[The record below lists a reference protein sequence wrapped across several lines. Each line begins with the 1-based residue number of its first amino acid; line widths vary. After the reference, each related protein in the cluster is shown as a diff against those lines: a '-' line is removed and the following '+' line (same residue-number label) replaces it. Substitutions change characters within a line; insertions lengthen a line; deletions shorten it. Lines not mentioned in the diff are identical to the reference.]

1 MAVRPTAS
9 GTGGHQRVRATL
21 PHVAA
26 EFTPCAT
33 WADPEAFSV
42 CEPGDIRPEL
52 LADAIS
58 VATSILYAKTGR
70 QFPGPCTDVWRPDG
84 CGCQHRSRCVCRWYP
99 SIELRSQPVV
109 AVSEV
114 KIDGDVLPASAWRLG
129 DPDTPAMAGWL
140 YRVDGELWPCCQDI
154 ALEATEPDT
163 WQVTYTW
170 GASPPAGAD
179 LMTQILACE
188 LVKGW
193 TGGKCRL
200 GRGFTSITRE
210 NLSASKSD
218 PSFLAASGLLG
229 IPEVD
234 EWVAAVNPSG
244 ADRPPKVLNPDLVG
258 LGHDPTVRRRTS
270 GW

>member
-1 MAVRPTAS
+1 M
-9 GTGGHQRVRATL
+9 
-21 PHVAA
+21 
-26 EFTPCAT
+26 
-33 WADPEAFSV
+33 
-42 CEPGDIRPEL
+42 CEPGDIRPEM

-70 QFPGPCTDVWRPDG
+70 QFPGPCPDVWRPNG
-84 CGCQHRSRCVCRWYP
+84 CCGCNVPSRCVCRWYP
-99 SIELRSQPVV
+99 SLLLRSQPVA

-114 KIDGDVLPASAWRLG
+114 KIDGAVLDPSAWRLG
-129 DPDTPAMAGWL
+129 DANDPAVAGTL
-140 YRVDGELWPCCQDI
+140 RRVDGESWPCCQDI
-154 ALEATEPDT
+154 ALEPTETGT
-163 WQVTYTW
+163 WQITYTW

-179 LMTQILACE
+179 LMTEILVCE

-234 EWVAAVNPSG
+234 EWVAAVNPG
-244 ADRPPKVLNPDLVG
+244 GVDRPPKVLNPDCVG
-258 LGHDPTVRRRTS
+258 LGHDPTVRHRGDDQPLRN
-270 GW
+270 W